1 MRKNSGGVLGELL
14 RRHWSPSRERRRESV
29 CGHTPPQGMKKLQT
43 LLAGERARVDA
54 LLAEVQACE
63 AHTLADLDA
72 LLAEC
77 RARVDAL
84 LAECRARGEGLVNP

>member
-1 MRKNSGGVLGELL
+1 MKDTDGDRGRASMAEVQACEA
-14 RRHWSPSRERRRESV
+14 
-29 CGHTPPQGMKKLQT
+29 HTLADLDA

-72 LLAEC
+72 LLAGE

>member
-1 MRKNSGGVLGELL
+1 
-14 RRHWSPSRERRRESV
+14 
-29 CGHTPPQGMKKLQT
+29 MKDT
-43 LLAGERARVDA
+43 DGDRGRASM
-54 LLAEVQACE
+54 AEVQACE

-84 LAECRARGEGLVNP
+84 LAGCRRARRIHSPT